1 MLKDVYIGDA
11 VQRKLP
17 RNFAVPYIGWHPVED
32 KMRPREVT
40 VSYVGIFCSSR
51 AHQLQLN

>member
-40 VSYVGIFCSSR
+40 VSYVGIFCSAR
-51 AHQLQLN
+51 AHQFQLK